1 MRSNSKPMKDRLL
14 ILLASILIFCSCKQN
29 QESVATHITELMGRE
44 IVLPDTLPF
53 QIINDS
59 INCLREDFDYRIIAY
74 VDSDECTACAMKLPF
89 WTNYLNYLNSSGVY
103 VDLIMFINSTDITRI
118 SKILNNEH
126 FVYPVVIDT
135 SSVFID
141 SNGIPTDKRLH
152 TVLINSDDIIV
163 AVGHPGINAKVR
175 DIYDEIILSEN
186 QACKDSIICFQPN
199 FIELG
204 LIKET
209 QTRYVDVHN
218 ITKDTIVVAD
228 IVSSCNCTVAH
239 LDTNTIAPDST
250 VKLRIEVTPD
260 KTSPF
265 INNTIQVKTTKEYL
279 TKPLT
284 IRGYNHITN

>member
-1 MRSNSKPMKDRLL
+1 MKGKIF
-14 ILLASILIFCSCKQN
+14 ILLALILIFCSCKQN
-29 QESVATHITELMGRE
+29 QESVTTHIIELMGKE
-44 IVLPDTLPF
+44 IVLPDKLPF
-53 QIINDS
+53 RVINDTTTS
-59 INCLREDFDYRIIAY
+59 LREDFDYRIIAY
-74 VDSDECTACAMKLPF
+74 VDSDECTTCAMKLPF
-89 WTNYLNYLNSSGVY
+89 WTNYLNYLNGSGAN
-103 VDLIMFINSTDITRI
+103 VDLVMFINSTDT
-118 SKILNNEH
+118 SKIIKILYNEC
-126 FVYPVVIDT
+126 FVYPVVFDT
-135 SSVFID
+135 CAVFID
-141 SNGIPTDKRLH
+141 SNGIPADKRLH
-152 TVLINSDDIIV
+152 TILIDSNDIIV
-163 AVGHPGINAKVR
+163 AIGNPGTNAKVR
-175 DIYDEIILSEN
+175 DIYDDIILSEN

-218 ITKDTIVVAD
+218 ITKDTIIVAD

-250 VKLRIEVTPD
+250 VKLRIEVTPN